1 MAPSSRVKKILLMV
15 VRARLVAL
23 NFGCTPKFQRPDW
36 KESMSDLLVGIN
48 GVVNGRV
55 ASSGKLSNGR

>member
-1 MAPSSRVKKILLMV
+1 MAPSSRGKQILLMV

-23 NFGCTPKFQRPDW
+23 NFAVTPKFQRPDW
-36 KESMSDLLVGIN
+36 KESMPDLLVGIN